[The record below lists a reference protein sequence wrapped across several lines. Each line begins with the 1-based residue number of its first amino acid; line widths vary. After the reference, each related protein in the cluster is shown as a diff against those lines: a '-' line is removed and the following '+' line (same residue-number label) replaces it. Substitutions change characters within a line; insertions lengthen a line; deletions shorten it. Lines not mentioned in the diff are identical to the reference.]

1 MKKLIHGTAL
11 LALFALAASACGKSK
26 ASEAA
31 TDFQTATVER
41 RDIVSSVEATGSVEP
56 IQTIDIKSQASGEIL
71 QMPVDIADHVQKGQL
86 LAKVDPRNVQNAYD
100 QAKANLA
107 VAQAQAKINADRL
120 ARSQVLADS
129 GVITKDDLQ
138 TAILNDATAKSDL
151 VKAET
156 NLELAKKEVND
167 ATVVAPIAGT
177 IIAKDVEP
185 GSIITSTNQVSGGT
199 TILQMADLTTVQVRT
214 LVDEIDIGKVQP
226 GLAANITVDAYPNR
240 SFSGTVLKI
249 EPQAVVQQNVTQF
262 AVLTRI
268 NNQDRALLPGMN
280 ADVTIVIGQRDSVLA
295 LPNAGIKTPD
305 EARQLVDAL
314 GMDPS
319 VLQASVSSQG
329 SGSATPAAADP
340 GRGAAGGQQSA
351 GGGKQ
356 DSTGGQQAASG
367 GKQSASDD
375 GLPSPEKLRSM
386 SQDERR
392 KLFQSLT
399 ADQRRQLMERFR
411 AEREKQQQAQSNP
424 AAPKDGFVFVENA
437 QGRITLKP
445 VRIGL
450 SSLDYTEVLAG
461 LSQGDKV
468 LEVPLSLVQQQQ
480 LLQRFRQ
487 RAAVPGVSRNNN

>member
-1 MKKLIHGTAL
+1 MKKLISGTAL
-11 LALFALAASACGKSK
+11 VAMAALAVTACGKSK

-31 TDFQTATVER
+31 ADFQTATVER
-41 RDIVSSVEATGSVEP
+41 RDIVSSVEATGSIEP
-56 IQTIDIKSQASGEIL
+56 VQTIDIKSQASGEIL

-86 LAKVDPRNVQNAYD
+86 LAKVDPRNVQNTYD
-100 QAKANLA
+100 QARANLA

-156 NLELAKKEVND
+156 NLELAKKELND

-185 GSIITSTNQVSGGT
+185 GTIITSTNQVSGGT

-214 LVDEIDIGKVQP
+214 LVDEIDIGKVLP
-226 GLAANITVDAYPNR
+226 GLTANITVDAFPNR
-240 SFSGTVLKI
+240 TFHGTVLKI

-268 NNQDRALLPGMN
+268 NNEDRALLPGMN

-305 EARQLVDAL
+305 EATQLVSAL
-314 GMDPS
+314 GMDNS
-319 VLQASVSSQG
+319 LLQASVSSQG
-329 SGSATPAAADP
+329 SGGGTPTAADP
-340 GRGAAGGQQSA
+340 GRTASGGTQDTAAGQQA
-351 GGGKQ
+351 G
-356 DSTGGQQAASG
+356 GGQQAS
-367 GKQSASDD
+367 SND
-375 GLPSPEKLRSM
+375 GLPSPEKLRGM

-399 ADQRRQLMERFR
+399 SDQRRKLMERFR
-411 AEREKQQQAQSNP
+411 AERENQQKAQSNP
-424 AAPKDGFVFVENA
+424 AAPKDAFVFVENA

-461 LSQGDKV
+461 LQPGDKV

>member
-1 MKKLIHGTAL
+1 MKKPISGTAL
-11 LALFALAASACGKSK
+11 LALVALAVTACGKSK

-41 RDIVSSVEATGSVEP
+41 RDIVSSVEATGSIEP
-56 IQTIDIKSQASGEIL
+56 VQTIDIKSQASGEIL

-86 LAKVDPRNVQNAYD
+86 LAKVDPRNVQNTYD

-129 GVITKDDLQ
+129 GAITKDELQ

-156 NLELAKKEVND
+156 NLELARKELKD
-167 ATVVAPIAGT
+167 ATVVAPISGT
-177 IIAKDVEP
+177 VIAKDVEP
-185 GSIITSTNQVSGGT
+185 GTIITSTNQVSGGT

-226 GLAANITVDAYPNR
+226 GLTANITVDAFPNR
-240 SFSGTVLKI
+240 TFHGTVLKI

-268 NNQDRALLPGMN
+268 NNEDRSLLPGMN

-295 LPNAGIKTPD
+295 LPNAGIKTTD
-305 EARQLVDAL
+305 EAQKLVDAL

-319 VLQASVSSQG
+319 LLQASVSSNG
-329 SGSATPAAADP
+329 SGATAPTAADP
-340 GRGAAGGQQSA
+340 GREPAAGGQQA
-351 GGGKQ
+351 Q
-356 DSTGGQQAASG
+356 
-367 GKQSASDD
+367 SDD
-375 GLPSPEKLRSM
+375 GLPSPEKLRGM

-399 ADQRRQLMERFR
+399 ADQRRKLMERFR

-437 QGRITLKP
+437 QGRVTLKP

-461 LSQGDKV
+461 LEQGDRV

>member
-1 MKKLIHGTAL
+1 MKKLISGAAALSL
-11 LALFALAASACGKSK
+11 LALSVAACGKSN

-31 TDFQTATVER
+31 ADFQMATVQR
-41 RDIVSSVEATGSVEP
+41 RDIVSSVEATGSIEP

-71 QMPVDIADHVQKGQL
+71 DMPVDIADRVDKGQL

-100 QAKANLA
+100 QARANLA

-129 GVITKDDLQ
+129 GVITKDELQ

-156 NLELAKKEVND
+156 NLELARKELKD

-185 GSIITSTNQVSGGT
+185 GTIITSTNQVSGGT
-199 TILQMADLTTVQVRT
+199 TILQMADLSTVQVRT
-214 LVDEIDIGKVQP
+214 LVDEIDIGRVAP
-226 GLAANITVDAYPNR
+226 GLPADITVDAYPNR
-240 SFSGTVLKI
+240 TFHGQVLKI

-268 NNQDRALLPGMN
+268 DNQDRALLPGMN

-305 EARQLVDAL
+305 EATKLVDAL
-314 GMDPS
+314 GMDRS
-319 VLQASVSSQG
+319 LLQARVTSQG
-329 SGSATPAAADP
+329 SEAQAPTAADP
-340 GRGAAGGQQSA
+340 GRSA
-351 GGGKQ
+351 
-356 DSTGGQQAASG
+356 TAGQQAATG
-367 GKQSASDD
+367 GPQASDD

-399 ADQRRQLMERFR
+399 ADQRRKLMERFR
-411 AEREKQQQAQSNP
+411 AEREQQQQQTRSNP

-461 LSQGDKV
+461 LSQGDTV

-487 RAAVPGVSRNNN
+487 RAAVPGVSRNSNR

>member
-1 MKKLIHGTAL
+1 MKKPISGTAL
-11 LALFALAASACGKSK
+11 LALAALAVTACGKSK

-41 RDIVSSVEATGSVEP
+41 RDIVSSVEATGSIEP

-86 LAKVDPRNVQNAYD
+86 LARVDPRNVQNTYD
-100 QAKANLA
+100 QANANLA

-129 GVITKDDLQ
+129 GAITKDELQ

-156 NLELAKKEVND
+156 NLELARKEVKD
-167 ATVVAPIAGT
+167 ATVVAPISGT

-185 GSIITSTNQVSGGT
+185 GTIITSTNQVSGGT

-268 NNQDRALLPGMN
+268 NNEDRALLPGMN

-295 LPNAGIKTPD
+295 LPNAGIKTTE
-305 EARQLVDAL
+305 EARKLVDAL

-319 VLQASVSSQG
+319 LLQASVSSQG
-329 SGSATPAAADP
+329 SGATAPTAADP
-340 GRGAAGGQQSA
+340 GRAPAAGGQQASGA
-351 GGGKQ
+351 
-356 DSTGGQQAASG
+356 QQART
-367 GKQSASDD
+367 DD
-375 GLPSPEKLRSM
+375 GLPSPEKLRGM

-399 ADQRRQLMERFR
+399 ADQRRKLMERVR
-411 AEREKQQQAQSNP
+411 AEREKQQQARSNP

-437 QGRITLKP
+437 QGRVTLKP

-461 LSQGDKV
+461 LEQGDKV